1 MWEILLKKKKRQ
13 FVAVIFD
20 WIKSYFFTYI
30 QKTFCHGRLN
40 LKNTSHGLTF
50 EELEM
55 NKKNLSMNVKKKCTQ
70 QK

>member
-1 MWEILLKKKKRQ
+1 MDLITYNWTAEYRKRH
-13 FVAVIFD
+13 
-20 WIKSYFFTYI
+20 TYI

-50 EELEM
+50 EELDM

>member
-1 MWEILLKKKKRQ
+1 M
-13 FVAVIFD
+13 IFD

-50 EELEM
+50 EELDM